1 MIHFAEP
8 QVLAGCWGVIL
19 LGMFLFWGLAQRRKI
34 LARFVDKSLLPQII
48 PAFAPRRLMG
58 KNILIIGGLFF
69 AILSLARPQWGFEW
83 QEVKH
88 RGLDILIAVDTS
100 KSMLA
105 ADVKPNR
112 LERTKLAVKDLIKNL
127 KGDRIGLLAFAG
139 DAFMVCPLTSDYGG
153 FMLSLDDLS
162 VQTIARG
169 GTNVSRA
176 IDQAI
181 RGYDQTPN
189 QYKVVIIVTD
199 GDNLEGDPLASAKKA
214 KETGIKIYCIGI
226 GTPEGELIQI
236 VNDQGEKEFLKDN
249 NGNFVKSRLNERLL
263 QQIALTTDGR
273 YVRSSGAEFGLDY
286 IYAHE
291 LAKLPKHD
299 IEAKMKKHY
308 FDRFQIPLSIAF
320 VLLLW
325 ETCLMPGRRKK

>member
-1 MIHFAEP
+1 MIHFAQP
-8 QVLAGCWGVIL
+8 QILAAYEGLVIL
-19 LGMFLFWGLAQRRKI
+19 GIFLFWGLSQRKKI
-34 LARFVDKSLLPQII
+34 LERFADKRLLPQII
-48 PAFAPRRLMG
+48 PAFAPRRLME
-58 KNILIIGGLFF
+58 KNILMIGVFFF

-127 KGDRIGLLAFAG
+127 KGDRIGLIAFAG

-162 VQTIARG
+162 AQTIPRG

-181 RGYDQTPN
+181 RGYDQTPS
-189 QYKVVIIVTD
+189 QYKAIILITD
-199 GDNLEGDPLASAKKA
+199 GDNLEGDPIGSAKKA
-214 KETGIKIYCIGI
+214 KENGIKIYCIGI

-236 VNDQGEKEFLKDN
+236 ADEKGQKEFLKDRH
-249 NGNFVKSRLNERLL
+249 GNFVKSRLNEKLL
-263 QQIALTTDGR
+263 QKIASTADGI
-273 YVRSSGAEFGLDY
+273 YVRSVGAEFGLDY
-286 IYAHE
+286 IYTHE
-291 LAKLPKHD
+291 LAKWQKRD
-299 IEAKMKKHY
+299 IEEKMKKHH

-320 VLLLW
+320 ALLLW
-325 ETCLMPGRRKK
+325 ETCLVSLRGKK